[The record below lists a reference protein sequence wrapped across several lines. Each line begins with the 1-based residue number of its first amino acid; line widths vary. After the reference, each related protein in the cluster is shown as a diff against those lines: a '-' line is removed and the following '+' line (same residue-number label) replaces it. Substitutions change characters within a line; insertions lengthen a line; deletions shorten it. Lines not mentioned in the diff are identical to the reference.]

1 MNFPLPPQGQSQ
13 TINPLSKYFRQ
24 PKIYLKLPSNGNY
37 YPQGAL
43 QMTESGEL
51 PVYAMTAKD
60 ELLFKTPDALMN
72 GEATVEVIKSC
83 IPAIKNPWAMPSID
97 ADAILIAIRL
107 ATYGEKLEITTKVP
121 GTGTSKDFEIDL
133 RILLDKLINFEYQ
146 PFVVVNE
153 EITIELRPT
162 TYKEFTEN
170 SLKTFE
176 EQRIFRIV
184 NDDTIPDDKKLQAF
198 ANSFKK
204 LTDLTINLVVNSVA
218 AIDTPEGKVT
228 NRIHINEFF
237 ANADKETFDKIL
249 KHLELMKEQ
258 TTIKPMKI
266 QATEEEIA
274 EGAPAEYEIP
284 ITFDQSN
291 FFV

>member
-24 PKIYLKLPSNGNY
+24 PKIYLKLPSKGNY

-72 GEATVEVIKSC
+72 GEATVEVIRSC

-97 ADAILIAIRL
+97 ADAVLIAIRL

-133 RILLDKLINFEYQ
+133 RILLDQLINFEYQ

-153 EITIELRPT
+153 EITVELRPT

-249 KHLELMKEQ
+249 KHLELMKEK

-274 EGAPAEYEIP
+274 EGAPKEYEIP

-291 FFV
+291 FFG